1 MLFFELLCYKCN
13 LQRSQKP
20 FEKPST
26 NKHTHNYISSTDDFP
41 KSATAQF
48 NLIFYDAISYEVNK
62 CKTCEQ
68 NCFP

>member
-20 FEKPST
+20 ST
-26 NKHTHNYISSTDDFP
+26 KTHTHTIISTDDFP

-48 NLIFYDAISYEVNK
+48 NLIFYDAISSEVNK

-68 NCFP
+68 NCFS